1 MYPSAFVDGDGRPLD
16 GENAYVIHFEKDG
29 TFPSHSGVWAISAH
43 REHFYVHN
51 PIERYAVGA
60 GTPLRYNT
68 DGSLD
73 VYIQAHSPGPDRES
87 NWLPCPPSGRF
98 NLTARSYQPKAELID
113 GRTENGL
120 VVEAG
125 SYTIPPVTRVTHG

>member
-1 MYPSAFVDGDGRPLD
+1 
-16 GENAYVIHFEKDG
+16 
-29 TFPSHSGVWAISAH
+29 VWSISAY

-51 PIERYAVGA
+51 PIERYAITSGM
-60 GTPLRYNT
+60 TLTYNS

-73 VYIQAHSPGPDRES
+73 VCDQAGSPGSDRES
-87 NWLPCPPSGRF
+87 NWLPSPPSGRF
-98 NLTARSYQPKAELID
+98 NLSARIYQPKAELMD

-125 SYTIPPVTRVTHG
+125 SYTIPPVTRVTRSV